1 MTLFG
6 FFAGETVF
14 EASGKD
20 AAKIFNL
27 CMRERIPYGKTAWDG
42 ECFLLT
48 CTGRAAARL
57 SALCEKEGIALAVRN
72 QSGLKTL
79 VARYRGRLGLFI
91 GFFLVLALFALSRG
105 VIWRIRVEG
114 NERLSEARIL
124 CLLAENGVEVGAP
137 LGKVVPDFVEGNIL
151 LAEKDISWIAVS
163 VKGTTVNVELRE
175 TVRAESKSENAANLV
190 ALCDGQIE
198 RIEVYDGNVTVK
210 KGDVVRQGELLASG
224 VYDTGEGGTLR
235 ATRAYGEVFA
245 RTVHEF
251 SVKIPLSYEE
261 KVYTGR
267 EWSEKSVN
275 FFGKEIKV
283 FTNCRKAP
291 PTCDIIYY
299 KNDLRLF
306 GGDPLPL
313 RVETARYREYV
324 LETVTLSS
332 QQAAEYAFAG
342 MEREMATLSETVEL
356 LEKVMSF
363 ELTDEA
369 YILNCRVT
377 CIENIAVTQEIKIEV

>member
-27 CMRERIPYGKTAWDG
+27 CMRERIPYSKTAWDG

-48 CTGRAAARL
+48 CTGRACARL

-91 GFFLVLALFALSRG
+91 GFFLVLALFVLSRG

-324 LETVTLSS
+324 LETATLSS

>member
-20 AAKIFNL
+20 AAKIFNV
-27 CMRERIPYGKTAWDG
+27 CMRERIPYGKTVWNG
-42 ECFLLT
+42 ECFLMT
-48 CTGRAAARL
+48 CTGRAATRL
-57 SALCEKEGIALAVRN
+57 AALCKQEGIVLAVRK

-79 VARYRGRLGLFI
+79 VARYRGRMGLFL
-91 GFFLVLALFALSRG
+91 GFFLVVTLFVLSRG
-105 VIWRIRVEG
+105 VIWRVRVTG

-137 LGKVVPDFVEGNIL
+137 LGRVVPDFLEGNIL
-151 LAEKDISWIAVS
+151 LAEKDISWIALS

-175 TVRAESKSENAANLV
+175 TVRAETKKENAANLV

-210 KGDVVRQGELLASG
+210 KGDVVRAGELLVSG
-224 VYDTGEGGTLR
+224 VYDTGDGGNLR
-235 ATRAYGEVFA
+235 TTRAYGEVFA

-267 EWSEKSVN
+267 EWSEKTVN
-275 FFGKEIKV
+275 FFGKAIKV

-306 GGDPLPL
+306 GGDPLPIG
-313 RVETARYREYV
+313 VKTVRYREYV
-324 LETVTLSS
+324 QRTVTLPAAK
-332 QQAAEYAFAG
+332 AAEYAFAE
-342 MEREMATLSETVEL
+342 MEREMKGLSEKVEL
-356 LEKVMSF
+356 LEKILSF

-377 CIENIAVTQEIKIEV
+377 CMENIAVTQEIKIEV

>member
-27 CMRERIPYGKTAWDG
+27 CMREKIPYGKTAWDG
-42 ECFLLT
+42 ECFLMT
-48 CTGRAAARL
+48 CTGRSSARL
-57 SALCEKEGIALAVRN
+57 SALCEKEGIALAIRK

-79 VARYRGRLGLFI
+79 VARYRGRLGLLI
-91 GFFLVLALFALSRG
+91 GFFLVLTLFALSRG

-124 CLLAENGVEVGAP
+124 CLLAENGVEVGAS

-175 TVRAESKSENAANLV
+175 TVRAENKSESAANLV

-210 KGDVVRQGELLASG
+210 KGDVVRQGELLVSG
-224 VYDTGEGGTLR
+224 VYDTGEGGKLR

-251 SVKIPLSYEE
+251 SVKIPLSYEK

-267 EWSEKSVN
+267 EWCEKNVN

-283 FTNCRKAP
+283 FTNRRKAP

-299 KNDLRLF
+299 KNDLSLF
-306 GGDPLPL
+306 GGEPLPVGL
-313 RVETARYREYV
+313 QTARYREYV
-324 LETVTLSS
+324 LEPVTLSA
-332 QQAAEYAFAG
+332 QQAAEYAFAE
-342 MEREMATLSETVEL
+342 MEREMAVLSENAEL
-356 LEKVMSF
+356 LEKVISF

-369 YILNCRVT
+369 YVLNCRVT